1 MIFNVSNGEL
11 ESMQANAKEFT
22 DEANAW
28 LASLDTDEL
37 LAACE
42 RKECVISFN
51 DFPEEAKEAKEAIYN
66 NLINRM
72 AGKDAE
78 LSFNYGMAGSIWFDC
93 EVNIWSTSGKHLV
106 NNTRPVRVALVPP
119 GNEEFDSVSPKPR
132 HVFSVLCLKQ
142 MYS

>member
-11 ESMQANAKEFT
+11 ESMQAKAKELT
-22 DEANAW
+22 DEANTW
-28 LASLDTDEL
+28 LASLGTDGL
-37 LAACE
+37 QAAYE

-51 DFPEEAKEAKEAIYN
+51 DFPEASKEAKEAIVI

-72 AGKDAE
+72 AGKEAE
-78 LSFNYGMAGSIWFDC
+78 LYFEYGMAGSIWFDC
-93 EVNIWSTSGKHLV
+93 EVPDAPDSPDV
-106 NNTRPVRVALVPP
+106 RPVRVALVPP
-119 GNEEFDSVSPKPR
+119 GNKEFDSVSPKPR